1 LKLGFCEIGRGVVDF
16 PAVTASLRESQFQG
30 WVIVELDSFEPPA
43 GGPAES
49 ARINKDALQALGFKI
64 G

>member
-1 LKLGFCEIGRGVVDF
+1 MRFCEIGRGVVDF
-16 PAVTASLRESQFQG
+16 PAVVASLRESGFEG
-30 WVIVELDSFEPPA
+30 WAIVELDRFQPPP

-49 ARINKDALQALGFKI
+49 ARINKEALRALGFRFSS